1 MSLKYF
7 TIFDFHWYNLIFI
20 NISTIMCLNLSKKNG
35 EKWSYLYYWIWTKFV
50 CFFCVCFSILCPSVS
65 LHFIIYIIMYNHSCS
80 FNEIN
85 ETNVSMYTADS
96 IVPLRPHPY
105 SVDFHVQFKREPF
118 PHELV
123 MNADSVLVM
132 S

>member
-1 MSLKYF
+1 
-7 TIFDFHWYNLIFI
+7 
-20 NISTIMCLNLSKKNG
+20 MCLTYQKRMGKSEATCTVEYGHNLS
-35 EKWSYLYYWIWTKFV
+35 V
-50 CFFCVCFSILCPSVS
+50 FFCVCFSILCPSVS

>member
-1 MSLKYF
+1 MGKSEATC
-7 TIFDFHWYNLIFI
+7 TIEYGQ
-20 NISTIMCLNLSKKNG
+20 NLSVF
-35 EKWSYLYYWIWTKFV
+35 FV
-50 CFFCVCFSILCPSVS
+50 SVFPFFVHLSVS

>member
-1 MSLKYF
+1 
-7 TIFDFHWYNLIFI
+7 
-20 NISTIMCLNLSKKNG
+20 
-35 EKWSYLYYWIWTKFV
+35 
-50 CFFCVCFSILCPSVS
+50 
-65 LHFIIYIIMYNHSCS
+65 
-80 FNEIN
+80 
-85 ETNVSMYTADS
+85 MYTADS
-96 IVPLRPHPY
+96 IVALRPHPY

>member
-1 MSLKYF
+1 MGKSEATC
-7 TIFDFHWYNLIFI
+7 TIEYGQH
-20 NISTIMCLNLSKKNG
+20 LSVF
-35 EKWSYLYYWIWTKFV
+35 SVSVFPFFV
-50 CFFCVCFSILCPSVS
+50 HLSVS

>member
-1 MSLKYF
+1 
-7 TIFDFHWYNLIFI
+7 
-20 NISTIMCLNLSKKNG
+20 
-35 EKWSYLYYWIWTKFV
+35 
-50 CFFCVCFSILCPSVS
+50 
-65 LHFIIYIIMYNHSCS
+65 MYNHSCS

-123 MNADSVLVM
+123 MNADSCISDVLVQCL
-132 S
+132 SIDVCQAV

>member
-1 MSLKYF
+1 MGKSEATCTVEYGQNF
-7 TIFDFHWYNLIFI
+7 
-20 NISTIMCLNLSKKNG
+20 S
-35 EKWSYLYYWIWTKFV
+35 V
-50 CFFCVCFSILCPSVS
+50 FFCVCFSILCPSVS